1 MVYQDVDHTICSVG
15 KNGVLG
21 ARWLGINWC
30 RDDHG
35 HFMKIRWLHDPG
47 CFMTHQ
53 PCVSM
58 LSQLLTKETTM
69 SNHMLLNLSHVF
81 RGSNPCKGWLNP
93 IKQRDPKVYGHSF
106 RPHSPSKDSAIWN
119 YETKTLPTFFGG
131 CFSTKMKPWRAV
143 KEVRAKM
150 LIDPRCWFKESPK
163 SNDHQFHYIIW
174 YHII

>member
-21 ARWLGINWC
+21 ARWFGINWC
-30 RDDHG
+30 WDDHG

-93 IKQRDPKVYGHSF
+93 HQTEGSQGVWSLVSTALSQQGFCNMELRNQDIADFFWWLFLYKNEAMTGREGGACKNVD
-106 RPHSPSKDSAIWN
+106 RP
-119 YETKTLPTFFGG
+119 
-131 CFSTKMKPWRAV
+131 
-143 KEVRAKM
+143 KM
-150 LIDPRCWFKESPK
+150 LVQGEP
-163 SNDHQFHYIIW
+163 
-174 YHII
+174 